1 MRVAR
6 FVARTIGWC
15 FVALIAY
22 HGVLAAVRA
31 VEAGADGN
39 WSYAVELAAIALA
52 ATLVVGA
59 AVVAALR
66 SITRSDR
73 SPTP

>member
-1 MRVAR
+1 LAQ
-6 FVARTIGWC
+6 AIGWA

-22 HGVLAAVRA
+22 HGVLAAIRA
-31 VEAGADGN
+31 VEAGDDRN
-39 WSYAVELAAIALA
+39 WSYAVELAAIALT

-66 SITRSDR
+66 AFTRTR
-73 SPTP
+73 

>member
-1 MRVAR
+1 MRVVR
-6 FVARTIGWC
+6 IVARAVGWT

-22 HGVLAAVRA
+22 HGVVAAVDA

-39 WSYAVELAAIALA
+39 WWYAAELAAIARA
-52 ATLVVGA
+52 ATLLVSA

-66 SITRSDR
+66 AFTRTR
-73 SPTP
+73 

>member
-6 FVARTIGWC
+6 FVARAVGWA

-31 VEAGADGN
+31 VEAGADRE
-39 WSYAVELAAIALA
+39 WWYAAELAAIAVVAILLVSA
-52 ATLVVGA
+52 AVVGA
-59 AVVAALR
+59 LR
-66 SITRSDR
+66 AFTRTR
-73 SPTP
+73 